1 MGVVQEGV
9 CRLCTNYPV
18 NRNTAWYFQLHHHLP
33 WVPWVP
39 SPSRAHLEA
48 QTTIDKGRKLLA
60 AEGKDR
66 KGG

>member
-1 MGVVQEGV
+1 MYS
-9 CRLCTNYPV
+9 YPE
-18 NRNTAWYFQLHHHLP
+18 NKNTASYGYGMLVFP
-33 WVPWVP
+33 AAPPPSMGAPWVP

-48 QTTIDKGRKLLA
+48 QTTIDKGRKLLE